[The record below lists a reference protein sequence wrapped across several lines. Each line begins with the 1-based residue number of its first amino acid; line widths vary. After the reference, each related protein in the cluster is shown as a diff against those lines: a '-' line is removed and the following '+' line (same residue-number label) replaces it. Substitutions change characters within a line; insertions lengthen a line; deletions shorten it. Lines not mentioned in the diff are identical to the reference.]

1 MRAPHFTRY
10 RLAKKSNSL
19 VWFFFNCLSIAVHA
33 CILSRF
39 SHVWLCDP
47 RTAACQAP
55 CLRDSSGKNTGV
67 GWCFLLQGIFLANPG
82 VESRSF
88 TSNLHWQAGF
98 FTTSATWEVPKHSC
112 WTQNSIWFCLEAPS
126 DFPGGSDGKESAHN
140 ARDLGSTPGL
150 RRSLKGE
157 HGNPLQHSCWR
168 IPMDREAWLATV
180 YGVTKSQTW
189 LSD

>member
-1 MRAPHFTRY
+1 MSDSVTLGLQLA
-10 RLAKKSNSL
+10 RLL
-19 VWFFFNCLSIAVHA
+19 VYGI
-33 CILSRF
+33 
-39 SHVWLCDP
+39 
-47 RTAACQAP
+47 
-55 CLRDSSGKNTGV
+55 
-67 GWCFLLQGIFLANPG
+67 LQGRIQEWVGVSSSRGSSWLTQGSNPG
-82 VESRSF
+82 LLLLTCIGRQV
-88 TSNLHWQAGF
+88 F